1 MSEERKKRKLKKI
14 IPIILLFLTFFIFKK
29 CTKFSGLEKGDRII
43 YKIDRS
49 NREFGATD
57 DDKRWFI
64 RLRKGDGSIGWF
76 GRIYILD
83 ESGATDGLP
92 KNIIEW
98 IKKHPDQLPMPTPN

>member
-14 IPIILLFLTFFIFKK
+14 IPLILLLLTFFIFKK

-49 NREFGATD
+49 SRVFGATD

-64 RLRKGDGSIGWF
+64 RLRVGDSSIGWF

-83 ESGATDGLP
+83 ESGDSVGLP